1 MCSRENNEKVRNN
14 CDNVITK
21 VSKETTIGQIV
32 NSKPELRKILEGFG
46 LHCLGCPMSQMETL
60 DEACEAHGIDSNLL
74 LQELNNLKDVEEGCG
89 CGSKECTCGDDCDC
103 TPEDNCGC
111 DCGNEK

>member
-21 VSKETTIGQIV
+21 VSKETTIGQIL
-32 NSKPELRKILEGFG
+32 NFKPELKTILEGFG

-60 DEACEAHGIDSNLL
+60 EEASEVHGIDLEFMLEKLNENL
-74 LQELNNLKDVEEGCG
+74 
-89 CGSKECTCGDDCDC
+89 
-103 TPEDNCGC
+103 
-111 DCGNEK
+111 